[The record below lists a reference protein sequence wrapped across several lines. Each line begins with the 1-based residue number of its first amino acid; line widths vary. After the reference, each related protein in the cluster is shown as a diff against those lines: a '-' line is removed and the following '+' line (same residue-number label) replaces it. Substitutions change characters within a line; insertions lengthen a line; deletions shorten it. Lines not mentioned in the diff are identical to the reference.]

1 MRKLS
6 AEEQALW
13 AKVAETIEPLS
24 RDPADRAKPPPAAP
38 VAPPKSPVS
47 DQTRARQRAATQ
59 RTPPVATPPPSQ
71 SHFDA
76 TLDGGWDRRL
86 TQGKVA
92 PDRTIDLHG
101 HRLDDAWHAIDRGI
115 DQAIR
120 AGDRLIL
127 LITGHP
133 PRGEP
138 PVARG
143 RIRAAVEGWLAASRH
158 SGAIAAVRGAHP
170 RHGGRGAL
178 YLVLRRPGRH

>member
-6 AEEQALW
+6 AEERELW

-24 RDPADRAKPPPAAP
+24 RDPADQ
-38 VAPPKSPVS
+38 VAPTLSKRPKPILRRPPTPERPVHI
-47 DQTRARQRAATQ
+47 A
-59 RTPPVATPPPSQ
+59 PPSR

-86 TQGKVA
+86 KSGKVS
-92 PDRTIDLHG
+92 PDRVIDLHG
-101 HRLDDAWHAIDRGI
+101 HRLDDAWNAIDRGLE
-115 DQAIR
+115 QAIA
-120 AGDRLIL
+120 AGDRLVL

-133 PRGEP
+133 PKGEP

-143 RIRAAVEGWLAASRH
+143 KIRDAVEGWLSASRH
-158 SGAIAAVRGAHP
+158 SSAIAAVRKAHQ

-178 YLVLRRPGRH
+178 YLVLRRSRSL